1 MITLASVTGTKP
13 SRRNT
18 AMCLTGHFCLMSL
31 QIFLISFSAIGRYAS
46 YSKLMTF
53 FPSKLFLVVPEKKN
67 YKIRLLLIVEIATLI
82 KRRGGLFFN
91 SIPVYIK
98 ITLKFSKHEDLTRKS
113 KDNYHRDEE
122 IK

>member
-1 MITLASVTGTKP
+1 
-13 SRRNT
+13 
-18 AMCLTGHFCLMSL
+18 MCLTGHFCLMSL

-53 FPSKLFLVVPEKKN
+53 FPSKLFLVVPKKKKKN

-82 KRRGGLFFN
+82 KKKRRGLFFN
-91 SIPVYIK
+91 SIPVCVK
-98 ITLKFSKHEDLTRKS
+98 ITLKISKHEDLIRKS
-113 KDNYHRDEE
+113 KDNYHKDEE

>member
-1 MITLASVTGTKP
+1 
-13 SRRNT
+13 
-18 AMCLTGHFCLMSL
+18 
-31 QIFLISFSAIGRYAS
+31 
-46 YSKLMTF
+46 MTF

-82 KRRGGLFFN
+82 KRGGLFFN